1 MAIYRIT
8 PSCLV
13 DGQICQNVVHFE
25 HLGSSTPQALGT
37 IFVNEWLSQI
47 RPFQHAGAVWFDVAV
62 RQVSPVGPA
71 EQHVTI
77 SLAGT
82 GGSKSAFDVPFCARV
97 LQFRTTVAGRHGR
110 GRLFIPGTSASA
122 WDSGIIKPVSIT
134 AGAPLITQLKIRF
147 IGPDAPSTLNLV
159 LARRSDPSQTL
170 LVNDILQ
177 RTVLGHMASRGIGR
191 GM

>member
-8 PSCLV
+8 PSCIV
-13 DGQICQNVVHFE
+13 DGQICQNVLHFE
-25 HLGSSTPQALGT
+25 HLGSFTLTQLADM
-37 IFVNEWLSQI
+37 FVQEWMPQI
-47 RPFQHAGAVWFDVAV
+47 RPFQHNSAVWFDVAV

-71 EQHVTI
+71 EQHKTI

-82 GGSKSAFDVPFCARV
+82 GGSKTAFDVPFCARV
-97 LQFRTTVAGRHGR
+97 IQFRTLVAGRHGR
-110 GRLFIPGTSASA
+110 GRMFIPGTSAGS

-134 AGAPLITQLKIRF
+134 AGAPLVQNLKDRF
-147 IGPDAPSTLNLV
+147 IGSVPVTQMHLV

-170 LVNDILQ
+170 LVNDIVQ